1 MRHHHQL
8 PIISLL
14 FSCLLLT
21 ACSTTSDIP
30 EGDRLYTG
38 LKAIEYK
45 DYERNSHFLSTQ
57 EEIEAA
63 LACAPNG
70 ALLGSSYYRT
80 PFPYSVWIWNA
91 FHESQSGLGR

>member
-1 MRHHHQL
+1 MRHHHQPL
-8 PIISLL
+8 IISLFL
-14 FSCLLLT
+14 CCLLLT

-57 EEIEAA
+57 EEI
-63 LACAPNG
+63 
-70 ALLGSSYYRT
+70 
-80 PFPYSVWIWNA
+80 
-91 FHESQSGLGR
+91 